1 MEIAVGVLKICSLH
15 LCFRIKKMLVKSKDI
30 PESIENNEAI
40 MNIHNGKVGR
50 QVNTRAL

>member
-1 MEIAVGVLKICSLH
+1 
-15 LCFRIKKMLVKSKDI
+15 MLAKSKDI

-50 QVNTRAL
+50 QVIILKHYDLKFKLVF

>member
-1 MEIAVGVLKICSLH
+1 MVGVLKICSLH

-50 QVNTRAL
+50 QVNYTL